1 MLLLITTFT
10 SIMVAEM
17 STATQKDAPS
27 PPAKREPAPG
37 ELAIVQDFINAWDLQ
52 GVDRISKPVSLE
64 EWLNEHGLLK
74 KKGRVTDADLRH
86 AVEVREALR
95 DLLSAN
101 YGEPVPKD
109 AVETLSRAARS
120 AQLVVQFEGG
130 GGANLEPAA
139 SGVDAALGKILAIA
153 FRAMLDGTWQRLKV
167 CRDDTCRWAFYDRS
181 KNRSGSWCLMSVCG
195 NRCKARKHRQHAHVS
210 DLEGRA
216 PRRQLAEVTPSA

>member
-1 MLLLITTFT
+1 MTK
-10 SIMVAEM
+10 
-17 STATQKDAPS
+17 TAQEAPS
-27 PPAKREPAPG
+27 APPPKREPAPR
-37 ELAIVQDFINAWDLQ
+37 ELALVQDFINAWDLQ
-52 GVDRISKPVSLE
+52 DVDRLSKPASLE
-64 EWLNEHGLLK
+64 EWLSKHGLLK
-74 KKGRVTDADLRH
+74 SRERVTDADVRH

-120 AQLVVQFEGG
+120 AQLVVQFEGS

-139 SGVDAALGKILAIA
+139 SGVDAALGKLLAIA

-210 DLEGRA
+210 DLEGHRSRRRA
-216 PRRQLAEVTPSA
+216 VKASSSGASV

>member
-1 MLLLITTFT
+1 MNTT
-10 SIMVAEM
+10 V
-17 STATQKDAPS
+17 QKGTPT
-27 PPAKREPAPG
+27 PPPRREPAPG
-37 ELAIVQDFINAWDLQ
+37 DLALVQDFINAWDLQ
-52 GVDRISKPVSLE
+52 GADRLSKPSSLE
-64 EWLNEHGLLK
+64 GWLNEHGLLK
-74 KKGRVTDADLRH
+74 SKGRVTDADMRH

-95 DLLSAN
+95 DLLLAN
-101 YGEPVPKD
+101 YGERVPKD

-139 SGVDAALGKILAIA
+139 SGVDAALGKILATA

-210 DLEGRA
+210 DLEGRR
-216 PRRQLAEVTPSA
+216 PRRRSVETRSTAT

>member
-1 MLLLITTFT
+1 MTT
-10 SIMVAEM
+10 
-17 STATQKDAPS
+17 TANKGPSS

-37 ELAIVQDFINAWDLQ
+37 ELGLVQEFINEWDLLE
-52 GVDRISKPVSLE
+52 GVDRLSQPRSLE
-64 EWLNEHGLLK
+64 AWLNEHGLLNS
-74 KKGRVTDADLRH
+74 KGRVSEADLRH

-101 YGEPVPKD
+101 YGEPVRKD

-120 AQLVVQFEGG
+120 AQLVVQFEGS

-153 FRAMLDGTWQRLKV
+153 FRAMVDGTWQRLKV

-195 NRCKARKHRQHAHVS
+195 NRCKARKHRQHAHAS
-210 DLEGRA
+210 DLVGR
-216 PRRQLAEVTPSA
+216 PSRRRSVEASSTAT